1 MTVVSEHGATAPA
14 QPGRSHRRGRLV
26 AYVFIAPYVVFL
38 LAFGIGPA
46 VYALDLAFTSAG
58 NGSFAGLDNI
68 TRVTQDFRF
77 VPAMEHVALYLLV
90 WLAALVVLVVTLAIM
105 VHSIGRR
112 WISSTVRLLYYIPGA
127 LAGASSV
134 LLWLFML
141 NPTASPAGPLLRGLG
156 YTSFNSTIQPS
167 HLPVVF
173 ALIAFWTGAGGW
185 ILVMYGA
192 LNNISEDI
200 LEAARIDG
208 AGRVQIALRIQ
219 LPLLRR
225 WITYMAVLSLA
236 AGTQLFVEPTLLSQ
250 ASQAVVPND
259 YSLNQLAY
267 QYAFN
272 LGDFNGAAAISV
284 LLLVVSLALSA
295 LFVWRGGLFD
305 TEES

>member
-1 MTVVSEHGATAPA
+1 
-14 QPGRSHRRGRLV
+14 
-26 AYVFIAPYVVFL
+26 
-38 LAFGIGPA
+38 
-46 VYALDLAFTSAG
+46 
-58 NGSFAGLDNI
+58 
-68 TRVTQDFRF
+68 
-77 VPAMEHVALYLLV
+77 
-90 WLAALVVLVVTLAIM
+90 
-105 VHSIGRR
+105 
-112 WISSTVRLLYYIPGA
+112 
-127 LAGASSV
+127 
-134 LLWLFML
+134 
-141 NPTASPAGPLLRGLG
+141 LLRALG

-305 TEES
+305 TEEP